1 MSIKLTQ
8 FIIGNHGGKTDCQI
22 IIPRE
27 EDGRDKIGRI
37 FFISENAKNS
47 NNQKMG
53 VFFKQE
59 IKKYY
64 GSQIPLNTEIDEI
77 KIENIFE
84 NFLYNFNNN
93 IHNFIRREKLTID
106 LNKFLN
112 RLNLLIGLIYYNI
125 NDDKHYLYF
134 SQIGKLDSLLI
145 HPINKSRFDILQI
158 KEAKKDNPNQFKI
171 FSNIING
178 KIKSKSAL
186 IFCTNNILDYISL
199 DKIKI
204 ISENNAAENIS
215 TEIKNLLL
223 EVNGGRMFAG
233 IIIKIEKSIIAEEKS
248 SYDAVRPAIKQLNIV
263 DNSIKETKKP
273 VENSTPPTI
282 SVSRDKPEI
291 ALKMNEKKTELLQK
305 IKKFQNRLKNLPRL
319 KTVLLIAIIIFIA
332 LFAQGT
338 FYLKNKKAAKEDNQ
352 YYKELQLEI
361 EEKINRLEANL
372 IYNDNDK
379 MAVLIELENLIK
391 KLPENSQEQKTK
403 LVEIQQQI
411 KNLDFKARMITEI
424 KEHESLAN
432 FNKLTESPIIKIISA
447 KETIY
452 ALALDNNFFAL
463 DLKNSSVKKIDHIKL
478 NIPTALSQA
487 NIENS
492 IIVLHQEN
500 AFSRLQIEKN
510 KFEPLLVEF
519 PESNANISAICDY
532 GKRMYAV
539 DIANSQ
545 IYKYSYTG
553 DEFSAVQ
560 KWLKNDSVNLNKA
573 ISIAVD
579 GSIYVLNSDKTI
591 FNFFKGE
598 KQEFQF
604 ENNEI
609 LISANKIWTDADS
622 NYLYILDAEG
632 KKITVLNKKGELIIQ
647 YYSDEFNNLKD
658 FIVNET
664 DKKIHLLSNNKIFKI
679 NITHI

>member
-8 FIIGNHGGKTDCQI
+8 FIIGNQGGKTDCQI

-27 EDGRDKIGRI
+27 EYGQDKIGRI
-37 FFISENAKNS
+37 FFISENAKNN

-53 VFFKQE
+53 VFFQQE

-64 GSQIPLNTEIDEI
+64 DSQIPLNTEIDEI

-248 SYDAVRPAIKQLNIV
+248 SYDAVRPAIKQLDIV

-273 VENSTPPTI
+273 VENSTLPTI

-338 FYLKNKKAAKEDNQ
+338 FYLKNKKAAKENNQ

-361 EEKINRLEANL
+361 EEKINELEANL
-372 IYNDNDK
+372 IYNDSDK

-391 KLPENSQEQKTK
+391 KLPKNSQEQKTK
-403 LVEIQQQI
+403 LIEIQQQI
-411 KNLDFKARMITEI
+411 KELDFKARLITEI
-424 KEHESLAN
+424 KEPESLTN
-432 FNKLTESPIIKIISA
+432 FNKLTESPIIKIINSQ
-447 KETIY
+447 EIIY

-463 DLKNSSVKKIDHIKL
+463 DLKNLSIKKIDHVKL
-478 NIPTALSQA
+478 NIPTALSRA

-492 IIVLHQEN
+492 LIVLHQEN
-500 AFSRLQIEKN
+500 AFSRLQTENN

-519 PESNANISAICDY
+519 PESNADISAICDY

-539 DIANSQ
+539 DIANNQ

-553 DEFSAVQ
+553 DEFSAGQ
-560 KWLKNDSVNLNKA
+560 KWLKDDSANLNKA
-573 ISIAVD
+573 VSVAVD
-579 GSIYVLNSDKTI
+579 GSIYLLNSDKTI
-591 FNFFKGE
+591 FNFFKGK

-604 ENNEI
+604 ENNDI

-632 KKITVLNKKGELIIQ
+632 KKITVLNKKGELVIQ

-664 DKKIHLLSNNKIFKI
+664 DKKIYILSGSKIFAI
-679 NITHI
+679 DIEHI